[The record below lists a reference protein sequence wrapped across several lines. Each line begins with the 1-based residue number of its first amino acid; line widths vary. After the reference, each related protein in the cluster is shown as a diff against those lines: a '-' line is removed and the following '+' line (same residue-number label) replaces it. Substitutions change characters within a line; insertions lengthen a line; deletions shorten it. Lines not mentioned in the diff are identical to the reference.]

1 MDFHIDFTPSA
12 LPRKIRYREPIFLVG
27 SCFTE
32 HIAGRLSQYKFQV
45 LENPHGILFN
55 PASIVQS
62 VNDCMQGR
70 TYTADDLFEEQGI
83 WSSWDFH
90 SRFSHPDPTQA
101 LAAMNHSVAQAHRF
115 LRQCRWMVI
124 TLGSAF
130 VYQLAEGRTVANC
143 HKAPAQH
150 FRKRLMPPE
159 DVLSA
164 LDTMLHKLRVFHP
177 GMQFLFTI
185 SPVRHL
191 REGLVENNRSKAV
204 LIHCVHQLCAK
215 FDDVHYFPA
224 YELVVDDLRDYRFY
238 AEDMVHPN
246 YQATA
251 YVWEKFVEAAIDPGT
266 REIMKDVNQLLAAMA
281 HKPLHPQSAAHQQFR
296 LRQKQWADGLMAR
309 YPWLDLSAEAAFFAS
324 GDQ

>member
-1 MDFHIDFTPSA
+1 MDFHINFTPTA
-12 LPRKIRYREPIFLVG
+12 LPRKIQYRDPIFLIG

-32 HIAGRLSQYKFQV
+32 HIAGRLSQFKFQV

-62 VNDCMQGR
+62 VNDCIQGR
-70 TYTADDLFEEQGI
+70 RYTTDDLFEEQGI

-90 SRFSHPDPTQA
+90 SRFSHPDPQA
-101 LAAMNHSVAQAHRF
+101 ALDAMNHSVAGANAF
-115 LRQCRWMVI
+115 LKQCRWMVI

-130 VYQLAEGRTVANC
+130 VYQLLEGRTVANC

-159 DVLSA
+159 EVLST
-164 LDTMLHKLRVFHP
+164 LDTMLHKLRVYHP
-177 GMQFLFTI
+177 GMQFLFTV

-215 FDDVHYFPA
+215 FEDVHYFPA

-266 REIMKDVNQLLAAMA
+266 REIMKDVNQLLAAIA
-281 HKPLHPQSAAHQQFR
+281 HKPLHPQSSAHQQFR
-296 LRQKQWADGLMAR
+296 LKQKQWADTLMAK
-309 YPWLDLSAEAAFFAS
+309 YPWLDLKAEAEHFAT
-324 GDQ
+324 GN